1 MTNRLFLWFLS
12 ILTFT
17 LCSVPAKAQRVAL
30 KTNTL
35 DWVLM
40 SPNLT
45 LDTRLSRRVT
55 FEIGIAGNPL
65 DKTVYGSDIKL
76 KNLRIEPSLRYWFNR
91 PMARHFMGVAF
102 SGGVFNLRL
111 REHCY
116 KGNGVAAGLTY
127 GYALV
132 LSRHW
137 NVEFTLGLG
146 MARVW
151 GYNYLYQNGQPATTN
166 MSRWVPVPVGTGIS
180 FSYIFK

>member
-1 MTNRLFLWFLS
+1 MTNRLFLWLLS
-12 ILTFT
+12 ILSFT
-17 LCSVPAKAQRVAL
+17 LCYVPAKAQRVAL

-55 FEIGIAGNPL
+55 FEIGVAGNPL

-102 SGGVFNLRL
+102 SGGVFNLR
-111 REHCY
+111 EHCY

-132 LSRHW
+132 LNRHW